1 MSNPFFE
8 IHLFEQK
15 KENRIM
21 NTKHLLINIVLL
33 AALLLAGC
41 GAKETAPLSVPDG
54 AQAGDLVGLE
64 SCTYEAQDAKY
75 VADCGTLVVPEN
87 RADPNSR
94 LLALPVIRVRATG
107 SNPAE
112 PIFWLEGGPGN
123 SNMGFP
129 LGSWFIENHDFVLV
143 GYRGMDGSVVL
154 NCPEVVELMRGAGRE
169 EFLGDP
175 MLDKTSAA
183 YARCA
188 ERLQNEGVDLAG
200 YTVTELIDDMEA
212 ARIGLGYPRI
222 NLLSGSFGTNIARIY
237 AYMYPERI
245 FRSVMWSVDT
255 PAATIHEPQVVDEQI
270 EYYANLCAQD
280 PECSARTDNL
290 AETMRDV
297 SHNMPKRWL
306 FLPVNAGLVKLA
318 TYNSLEYTTEAPMII
333 DAWLSAA
340 EGDPSGMAALT
351 LVGPSMFANASVWG
365 HNAALRTSLGQFVPE
380 RDYRT
385 ELNPPD
391 SIIGSPATTTAYAQ
405 YTAWPANLIPEAYR
419 QVQPSDVET
428 LLVSGSIDFDT
439 PAQFARDEIL
449 PSLSNG
455 RQVIV
460 SESGHGADLVT
471 LQPEALK
478 RLLTSFYDTG
488 MADTS
493 LFVYQPVSFEPSI
506 RTTTIA
512 KLLVAAMIV
521 LPALVI
527 WGVVSVVRR
536 VRRRRNSNQ

>member
-1 MSNPFFE
+1 
-8 IHLFEQK
+8 
-15 KENRIM
+15 
-21 NTKHLLINIVLL
+21 
-33 AALLLAGC
+33 
-41 GAKETAPLSVPDG
+41 
-54 AQAGDLVGLE
+54 
-64 SCTYEAQDAKY
+64 
-75 VADCGTLVVPEN
+75 
-87 RADPNSR
+87 
-94 LLALPVIRVRATG
+94 
-107 SNPAE
+107 
-112 PIFWLEGGPGN
+112 
-123 SNMGFP
+123 
-129 LGSWFIENHDFVLV
+129 VLV

-175 MLDKTSAA
+175 MLDKTNAA

-188 ERLQNEGVDLAG
+188 ERLQNEGADLAG
-200 YTVTELIDDMEA
+200 YTVVELIDDVEA
-212 ARIGLGYPRI
+212 ARIDLGYPRI
-222 NLLSGSFGTNIARIY
+222 NLFSDSFGTNIARIY
-237 AYMYPERI
+237 AYMYPESI
-245 FRSVMWSVDT
+245 YRSAMFSVDT

-280 PECSARTDNL
+280 LECSARTDNL
-290 AETMRDV
+290 AETMRAV
-297 SHNMPKRWL
+297 SHNMPERWL
-306 FLPVNAGLVKLA
+306 FLPVNAGLVKVG
-318 TYNSLEYTTEAPMII
+318 TYNLLERTTDAPMII
-333 DAWLSAA
+333 DVWLSAA
-340 EGDPSGMAALT
+340 EGDPSGMAVLT
-351 LVGPSMFANASVWG
+351 LVGSSMFANASVWG
-365 HNAALRTSLGQFVPE
+365 HNAALRTSLGQYVPE
-380 RDYRT
+380 RAYRT

-391 SIIGSPATTTAYAQ
+391 SIIGSPATTAAYAE

-439 PAQFARDEIL
+439 PAQFARDELL

-460 SESGHGADLVT
+460 SEFGHGGDLVI

-488 MADTS
+488 VADDS
-493 LFVYQPVSFEPSI
+493 LFVYQPLSFKPKMSM
-506 RTTTIA
+506 TVVA
-512 KLLVAAMIV
+512 KLLVAAMVV

>member
-1 MSNPFFE
+1 MKTN
-8 IHLFEQK
+8 
-15 KENRIM
+15 
-21 NTKHLLINIVLL
+21 HLLLVVVFL

-41 GAKETAPLSVPDG
+41 GAKKAAPLAVPDG
-54 AQAGDLVGLE
+54 AQAGDLAGLE
-64 SCTYEAQDAKY
+64 SCTYEAQGVKY
-75 VADCGTLVVPEN
+75 VSDCGTLVVPEN

-94 LLALPVIRVRATG
+94 LIALPVIRVRATG

-112 PIFWLEGGPGN
+112 PIFWLEGGPGL
-123 SNMGFP
+123 SNMRFSAV
-129 LGSWFIENHDFVLV
+129 SWFIENHDIVLV

-154 NCPEVVELMRGAGRE
+154 NCPEVVELTRGAGRE
-169 EFLGDP
+169 DFLGDP

-200 YTVTELIDDMEA
+200 YTVTELIEDVEA
-212 ARIGLGYPRI
+212 VRIGLGYPRI
-222 NLLSGSFGTNIARIY
+222 NLLSGSFGTNVARIY
-237 AYMYPERI
+237 AYMYPESI
-245 FRSVMWSVDT
+245 YRSAMLSVDT

-306 FLPVNAGLVKLA
+306 FLPVNAGLVKVA
-318 TYNSLEYTTEAPMII
+318 TYNLLKYTTDAPMII
-333 DAWLSAA
+333 DVWLSAA

-380 RDYRT
+380 RDYYT

-391 SIIGSPATTTAYAQ
+391 SIIGSPATTVAYAE
-405 YTAWPANLIPEAYR
+405 YTAWPANLVPEAYR

-428 LLVSGSIDFDT
+428 LLVSGNIDFDT
-439 PAQFARDEIL
+439 PAQFARDELL

-460 SESGHGADLVT
+460 SESGHGPNLVT

-478 RLLTSFYDTG
+478 RLATRFYDTG
-488 MADTS
+488 VVDDS
-493 LFVYQPVSFEPSI
+493 LFTYHPVDFHVGLGYPEQ
-506 RTTTIA
+506 A
-512 KLLVAAMIV
+512 KILLAVVALVPIGLVA
-521 LPALVI
+521 LVWFI
-527 WGVVSVVRR
+527 VRR
-536 VRRRRNSNQ
+536 VRRRRAVNR

>member
-1 MSNPFFE
+1 
-8 IHLFEQK
+8 
-15 KENRIM
+15 
-21 NTKHLLINIVLL
+21 
-33 AALLLAGC
+33 
-41 GAKETAPLSVPDG
+41 
-54 AQAGDLVGLE
+54 
-64 SCTYEAQDAKY
+64 
-75 VADCGTLVVPEN
+75 
-87 RADPNSR
+87 
-94 LLALPVIRVRATG
+94 
-107 SNPAE
+107 
-112 PIFWLEGGPGN
+112 
-123 SNMGFP
+123 
-129 LGSWFIENHDFVLV
+129 
-143 GYRGMDGSVVL
+143 VL

-169 EFLGDP
+169 EFLGDS

-245 FRSVMWSVDT
+245 YRSVMFSVDT

-306 FLPVNAGLVKLA
+306 FLPVNAGMVKVV
-318 TYNSLEYTTEAPMII
+318 TYNLLETTTNAPLII
-333 DAWLSAA
+333 DVWLSAA

-351 LVGPSMFANASVWG
+351 LVGPLIFANTSVWG

-391 SIIGSPATTTAYAQ
+391 SIIGSPATTAAYAE

-439 PAQFARDEIL
+439 PAQFARDEFL

-455 RQVIV
+455 QQVIV
-460 SESGHGADLVT
+460 SEAGHGADLVT

-478 RLLTSFYDTG
+478 RLVTSFYDTG
-488 MADTS
+488 VADTS
-493 LFVYQPVSFEPSI
+493 LFVYKPVSFEPRI

>member
-1 MSNPFFE
+1 M
-8 IHLFEQK
+8 K
-15 KENRIM
+15 
-21 NTKHLLINIVLL
+21 TKYLLINVLLL

-41 GAKETAPLSVPDG
+41 GAEETAPLAVPDG
-54 AQAGDLVGLE
+54 AQAGDLAGLE
-64 SCTYEAQDAKY
+64 ACTYEAQDAKY

-94 LLALPVIRVRATG
+94 LIALPVIRVRATG

-112 PIFWLEGGPGN
+112 PIFWLQGGPGA
-123 SNMGFP
+123 SNMRAP
-129 LGSWFIENHDFVLV
+129 VVPWFIENHDIVLV

-154 NCPEVVELMRGAGRE
+154 NCPEVVELMRGAVRE
-169 EFLGDP
+169 ELLGDP

-183 YARCA
+183 YAHCA
-188 ERLQNEGVDLAG
+188 ERLQNEGADLAG
-200 YTVTELIDDMEA
+200 YTVTELIDDVEA

-237 AYMYPERI
+237 AYMYPESI
-245 FRSVMWSVDT
+245 YRSVMFGVDT
-255 PAATIHEPQVVDEQI
+255 PASTIHEPQVVDEQI

-306 FLPVNAGLVKLA
+306 FLPVNAGMVKA
-318 TYNSLEYTTEAPMII
+318 ASYNLLETTTDAPLII
-333 DAWLSAA
+333 DVWLSAA

-351 LVGPSMFANASVWG
+351 LVFPLMFANASVWG

-391 SIIGSPATTTAYAQ
+391 SIIGSPATTAAYAE

-428 LLVSGSIDFDT
+428 LLVSGSIDFNT

-460 SESGHGADLVT
+460 SEAGHGADIAT

-478 RLLTSFYDTG
+478 RLVTSFYDTG
-488 MADTS
+488 VADDS
-493 LFVYQPVSFEPSI
+493 LFVYQPLNFKPKISYVLL
-506 RTTTIA
+506 A
-512 KLLVAAMIV
+512 KILVAAMFI
-521 LPALVI
+521 LPALIV

>member
-1 MSNPFFE
+1 M
-8 IHLFEQK
+8 K
-15 KENRIM
+15 
-21 NTKHLLINIVLL
+21 TKHLLINVVLL
-33 AALLLAGC
+33 TALLLAGC
-41 GAKETAPLSVPDG
+41 GAKETAPLAIPGG
-54 AQAGDLVGLE
+54 AQAGDLAGME

-94 LLALPVIRVRATG
+94 LIALPVIRVRATG

-112 PIFWLEGGPGN
+112 PIFWFEGGPGVT
-123 SNMGFP
+123 NMRAPFVP
-129 LGSWFIENHDFVLV
+129 WFIENHDIVLV

-188 ERLQNEGVDLAG
+188 ERLQNEGADLAG

-222 NLLSGSFGTNIARIY
+222 NLLSGSFGTNVARIY

-245 FRSVMWSVDT
+245 YRSVMFSVDT

-306 FLPVNAGLVKLA
+306 FLPVNAGMVKVV
-318 TYNSLEYTTEAPMII
+318 TYNLLETTTDAPMII
-333 DAWLSAA
+333 DVWLSAA

-351 LVGPSMFANASVWG
+351 LVFPLMFANASVWG
-365 HNAALRTSLGQFVPE
+365 HNAALRTSLGQFIPE

-391 SIIGSPATTTAYAQ
+391 SIIGSPATTWAYAE

-428 LLVSGSIDFDT
+428 LLVSGSIDFDI
-439 PAQFARDEIL
+439 PAQFARDELL

-460 SESGHGADLVT
+460 SESGHGADIVT

-478 RLLTSFYDTG
+478 RLVTSFYDTG
-488 MADTS
+488 VADDS
-493 LFVYQPVSFEPSI
+493 LFVYQPLNFKPKMSYVLL
-506 RTTTIA
+506 A
-512 KLLVAAMIV
+512 KVLVAAMIV

-536 VRRRRNSNQ
+536 IRRRRNANR

>member
-1 MSNPFFE
+1 
-8 IHLFEQK
+8 
-15 KENRIM
+15 
-21 NTKHLLINIVLL
+21 
-33 AALLLAGC
+33 
-41 GAKETAPLSVPDG
+41 
-54 AQAGDLVGLE
+54 
-64 SCTYEAQDAKY
+64 
-75 VADCGTLVVPEN
+75 
-87 RADPNSR
+87 
-94 LLALPVIRVRATG
+94 
-107 SNPAE
+107 
-112 PIFWLEGGPGN
+112 
-123 SNMGFP
+123 
-129 LGSWFIENHDFVLV
+129 
-143 GYRGMDGSVVL
+143 
-154 NCPEVVELMRGAGRE
+154 
-169 EFLGDP
+169 
-175 MLDKTSAA
+175 
-183 YARCA
+183 
-188 ERLQNEGVDLAG
+188 
-200 YTVTELIDDMEA
+200 
-212 ARIGLGYPRI
+212 
-222 NLLSGSFGTNIARIY
+222 
-237 AYMYPERI
+237 MYPERI

-391 SIIGSPATTTAYAQ
+391 SIIGSPATTTAYAE

>member
-1 MSNPFFE
+1 M
-8 IHLFEQK
+8 K
-15 KENRIM
+15 
-21 NTKHLLINIVLL
+21 TKHLLINVVLL
-33 AALLLAGC
+33 TALLLAGC
-41 GAKETAPLSVPDG
+41 GAKETAPLAVPDG
-54 AQAGDLVGLE
+54 AQAGDLAGLE
-64 SCTYEAQDAKY
+64 SCTYEAEDAKY

-94 LLALPVIRVRATG
+94 LIALPVIRIRATG

-112 PIFWLEGGPGN
+112 PIFWLEGGPGHT
-123 SNMGFP
+123 NMSAPFVP
-129 LGSWFIENHDFVLV
+129 WFIENHDIVLV

-169 EFLGDP
+169 DFLGDP

-188 ERLQNEGVDLAG
+188 ERLQNEGADLAG
-200 YTVTELIDDMEA
+200 YTVAELIDDVEA

-237 AYMYPERI
+237 AYMYPESI
-245 FRSVMWSVDT
+245 YRSVMWSVDT

-306 FLPVNAGLVKLA
+306 FLPINAGLVKVG
-318 TYNSLEYTTEAPMII
+318 TYNSLERTTTAPLII
-333 DAWLSAA
+333 DVWLSAA

-351 LVGPSMFANASVWG
+351 LVGPLLFANASVWG

-385 ELNPPD
+385 ELNPLD
-391 SIIGSPATTTAYAQ
+391 SIIGSPATTAAYAE

-428 LLVSGSIDFDT
+428 LLVSGTATTSATASPSRAGAALEDRRSAAREMPPPE
-439 PAQFARDEIL
+439 PAIE
-449 PSLSNG
+449 
-455 RQVIV
+455 
-460 SESGHGADLVT
+460 E
-471 LQPEALK
+471 PEAVVEEE
-478 RLLTSFYDTG
+478 
-488 MADTS
+488 AAAAPPDTS
-493 LFVYQPVSFEPSI
+493 AGLNMNAAGQAQSKDAPPTEPAAPPDVGLGGFSASPFAPQAAKPQVPQPQATPPPFNP
-506 RTTTIA
+506 
-512 KLLVAAMIV
+512 
-521 LPALVI
+521 
-527 WGVVSVVRR
+527 
-536 VRRRRNSNQ
+536 

>member
-1 MSNPFFE
+1 
-8 IHLFEQK
+8 
-15 KENRIM
+15 M

-33 AALLLAGC
+33 TALLLAGC
-41 GAKETAPLSVPDG
+41 GAKETAPLAVPDG
-54 AQAGDLVGLE
+54 AQAGDLAGLE
-64 SCTYEAQDAKY
+64 SCTYETQDAKY

-94 LLALPVIRVRATG
+94 LIALPVIRVRATG

-112 PIFWLEGGPGN
+112 PIFWLEGGPGHT
-123 SNMGFP
+123 NMSAPFVP
-129 LGSWFIENHDFVLV
+129 WFIENHDIVLV

-188 ERLQNEGVDLAG
+188 ERLQDEGVDLAG
-200 YTVTELIDDMEA
+200 YTVTELIDDVEA

-237 AYMYPERI
+237 AYMYPESI
-245 FRSVMWSVDT
+245 YRSAMFSVDT

-280 PECSARTDNL
+280 PGCSARTDNL

-306 FLPVNAGLVKLA
+306 FLPVNAGLVKVA
-318 TYNSLEYTTEAPMII
+318 TYSLLESTTDAPKII
-333 DAWLSAA
+333 DVWLSAA

-351 LVGPSMFANASVWG
+351 LVFPLMFANASVWG

-391 SIIGSPATTTAYAQ
+391 SIIGSPATTAAYAE

-428 LLVSGSIDFDT
+428 LLVSGSIDFNI
-439 PAQFARDEIL
+439 PAQFARDELL

-460 SESGHGADLVT
+460 SEFGHGADLVA

-478 RLLTSFYDTG
+478 RLLASFYDTG
-488 MADTS
+488 VADDS
-493 LFVYQPVSFEPSI
+493 LFTYHPVDFHVGLSYPEQ
-506 RTTTIA
+506 A
-512 KLLVAAMIV
+512 KILLAIVALVPIGLVALV
-521 LPALVI
+521 LFI
-527 WGVVSVVRR
+527 VRR
-536 VRRRRNSNQ
+536 VRRRRTANR

>member
-1 MSNPFFE
+1 MKTN
-8 IHLFEQK
+8 LFL
-15 KENRIM
+15 
-21 NTKHLLINIVLL
+21 TFLVLFT
-33 AALLLAGC
+33 ALLLAGC
-41 GAKETAPLSVPDG
+41 GAKETAPLAVPDG
-54 AQAGDLVGLE
+54 AQAGDLAGLE

-94 LLALPVIRVRATG
+94 LIALPVIRVRATG

-112 PIFWLEGGPGN
+112 PIFWFEGGPGY
-123 SNMGFP
+123 SNMGAP
-129 LGSWFIENHDFVLV
+129 LVSWFIENHDIVMV

-200 YTVTELIDDMEA
+200 YTVTELIDDVEA

-237 AYMYPERI
+237 AYMYPESI
-245 FRSVMWSVDT
+245 YRSVMLSVDT

-280 PECSARTDNL
+280 PECSTRTDNL

-306 FLPVNAGLVKLA
+306 FLPVNAGLVKVA
-318 TYNSLEYTTEAPMII
+318 TYSLLESTIDAPKII
-333 DAWLSAA
+333 DVWLSAA

-351 LVGPSMFANASVWG
+351 LVFPLMFANASVWG

-391 SIIGSPATTTAYAQ
+391 SIIGSPATTAAYAE

-419 QVQPSDVET
+419 HVQPSDVET
-428 LLVSGSIDFDT
+428 LLVSGSIDFNI
-439 PAQFARDEIL
+439 PAQFARDELL

-460 SESGHGADLVT
+460 SEFGHGADLVA

-488 MADTS
+488 VADDS
-493 LFVYQPVSFEPSI
+493 LFTYHPVDFHVGLGYPGQ
-506 RTTTIA
+506 A
-512 KLLVAAMIV
+512 KILLAVMVLVPIGLVALV
-521 LPALVI
+521 LFIA
-527 WGVVSVVRR
+527 RR
-536 VRRRRNSNQ
+536 VRRRRNANQ

>member
-1 MSNPFFE
+1 M
-8 IHLFEQK
+8 K
-15 KENRIM
+15 
-21 NTKHLLINIVLL
+21 TTLLSIL
-33 AALLLAGC
+33 ALSAMLLLAGC
-41 GAKETAPLSVPDG
+41 SANKPAPLAVPAG
-54 AQAGDLVGLE
+54 AHAGDLVGLQP
-64 SCTYEAQDAKY
+64 CTYKADKTKY
-75 VADCGTLVVPEN
+75 SADCGTLVVPEN

-94 LLALPVIRVRATG
+94 LIALPVIRVRATG

-123 SNMGFP
+123 TNMSAPFVP
-129 LGSWFIENHDFVLV
+129 WFIENHDIVLV

-154 NCPEVVELMRGAGRE
+154 DCPEVVEFMRRAGRE
-169 EFLGDP
+169 DFLGDP
-175 MLDKTSAA
+175 MLDKFSAA

-188 ERLQNEGVDLAG
+188 ERLQNKGADLAG
-200 YTVTELIDDMEA
+200 YTVAELIDDVEA
-212 ARIGLGYPRI
+212 ARIDLGYPRI

-237 AYMYPERI
+237 SYMYPESI
-245 FRSVMWSVDT
+245 YRSAMLSVDT

-297 SHNMPKRWL
+297 AHNMPKRWL
-306 FLPVNAGLVKLA
+306 FLPVNAGYVKVA
-318 TYNSLEYTTEAPMII
+318 TYNLLERTTDAPMII
-333 DAWLSAA
+333 DVWLSAA
-340 EGDPSGMAALT
+340 EGDPSGMAVLT

-365 HNAALRTSLGQFVPE
+365 HNAALRTSLGQFAPE
-380 RDYRT
+380 RNYRT

-391 SIIGSPATTTAYAQ
+391 SIIGSPATTTAYAE

-428 LLVSGSIDFDT
+428 LLVSGSIDFDI
-439 PAQFARDEIL
+439 PAQFARDELL

-460 SESGHGADLVT
+460 SEAGHAGDIIT

-478 RLLTSFYDTG
+478 RLVTSFYDTG
-488 MADTS
+488 VADDS
-493 LFVYQPVSFEPSI
+493 LFVYQPVSFRPKMSV
-506 RTTTIA
+506 TVVA
-512 KLLVAAMIV
+512 KLLVAAMVV

-527 WGVVSVVRR
+527 WGVVAVLRR
-536 VRRRRNSNQ
+536 GLRGRRRMANR